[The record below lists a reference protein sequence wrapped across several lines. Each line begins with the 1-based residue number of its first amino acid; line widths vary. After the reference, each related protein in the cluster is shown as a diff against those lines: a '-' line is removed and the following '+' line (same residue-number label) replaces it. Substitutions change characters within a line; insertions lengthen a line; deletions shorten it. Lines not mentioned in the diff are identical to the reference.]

1 MRTILARLAAS
12 VVWGAGMSALAISTC
27 DATARPVCEIAP
39 TFDAGRAPTSE
50 INVAPP
56 PLGSNQTGDGSVARP
71 YATIQYAAARA
82 VPGTAV
88 RVHPGSYAG
97 GSFVTDVRGTPEAPI
112 WIGGFSPRP
121 GEPPARPIITGGS
134 EGLHLVRCAYVVVH
148 DLEVRNVSSNG
159 INSDDGGEYDD
170 PTAAHHQVFRS
181 LVIQDIGGTGNQDGL
196 KLSGVYNFA
205 VIDCEISRCGGAMSG
220 SGIDMVGCH
229 DGVIARTFMHDLS
242 ANAVQAKGG
251 TTNIDI
257 TRCRIENAG
266 ERALNIGGSTGFE
279 FFRPPLS
286 KTGPNAE
293 ARNIRATANT
303 ILGSNAA
310 VAFVGAMDCVFAHNT
325 VIEPRRWIMRILQE
339 TTSSPPYVFDA
350 CSNNTFASNIV
361 YFQRG
366 QISTYVNIG
375 SNTLPATFVFR
386 NNLWYAHDNPA
397 ASTPGLPSPETGAV
411 VGVDPMLKDVAGGDY
426 AICASSA
433 AAGQGESPP
442 RVAGDFGGA
451 CYRSPPSIGAFE
463 IPEHPAADF
472 DSSGDLG
479 SADFFAFL
487 SAFFLGDP
495 ASDFNADG
503 TINSQDFF
511 DFLGAFISG
520 C

>member
-229 DGVIARTFMHDLS
+229 DGVIARTFMHDRS

-251 TTNIDI
+251 STDIDI
-257 TRCRIENAG
+257 RQNRIG
-266 ERALNIGGSTGFE
+266 ITGSRALNLGGSTDLNL
-279 FFRPPLS
+279 FRPPLS
-286 KTGPNAE
+286 TTASNAE
-293 ARNIRATANT
+293 ALLF
-303 ILGSNAA
+303 ILCLLVFA
-310 VAFVGAMDCVFAHNT
+310 VA
-325 VIEPRRWIMRILQE
+325 
-339 TTSSPPYVFDA
+339 
-350 CSNNTFASNIV
+350 
-361 YFQRG
+361 
-366 QISTYVNIG
+366 
-375 SNTLPATFVFR
+375 
-386 NNLWYAHDNPA
+386 A
-397 ASTPGLPSPETGAV
+397 AYHVLMEG
-411 VGVDPMLKDVAGGDY
+411 LKDSGRSRYKLLLNELLKHTDTDHADHQGLVKALELVTAVATEIND
-426 AICASSA
+426 AMKEHDRR
-433 AAGQGESPP
+433 QV
-442 RVAGDFGGA
+442 RFVAVNNVA
-451 CYRSPPSIGAFE
+451 PCLCS
-463 IPEHPAADF
+463 
-472 DSSGDLG
+472 
-479 SADFFAFL
+479 
-487 SAFFLGDP
+487 
-495 ASDFNADG
+495 
-503 TINSQDFF
+503 
-511 DFLGAFISG
+511 
-520 C
+520 